1 MNLGQFLKQ
10 KRIEKG
16 LTMKELGE
24 KIGKNK
30 TFIYRLE
37 KNNVKSLKNDVM
49 EPLANALDIP
59 VIALFDG
66 FDENGNATK
75 EIEQITRKEFATEVL
90 TLLTKLDDITNQEKA
105 LLEHTINIIS
115 SSDE

>member
-1 MNLGQFLKQ
+1 MNLGQFLRE
-10 KRIEKG
+10 KRMEKG

-24 KIGKNK
+24 KIGKDK

-37 KNNVKSLKNDVM
+37 KNNVKSLKHDVM

-66 FDENGNATK
+66 FDENGNAT
-75 EIEQITRKEFATEVL
+75 EVEQISRKDLFLEVRDL
-90 TLLTKLDDITNQEKA
+90 LNKNDTLSDQQKEHILNTVKFFCDDEK
-105 LLEHTINIIS
+105 
-115 SSDE
+115 